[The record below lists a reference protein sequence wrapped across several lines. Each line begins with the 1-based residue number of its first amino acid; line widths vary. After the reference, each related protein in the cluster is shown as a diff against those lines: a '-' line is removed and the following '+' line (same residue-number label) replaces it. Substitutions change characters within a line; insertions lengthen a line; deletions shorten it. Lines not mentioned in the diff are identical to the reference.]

1 MENGKLKTEIVILP
15 NPNQMILLKALQKEF
30 RGIPSLP
37 LCLRCD
43 ALKSLSDKITRA
55 EPREIIE
62 EEGRI
67 ILKVE
72 LEINGNLSEGRIELC
87 EKSSASCGTTSL
99 EKTADLSDYSLKK
112 LSPFRIVK
120 METEEL
126 ENGKKWKVTEEKW
139 CKIKS

>member
-37 LCLRCD
+37 FCLRCD

-87 EKSSASCGTTSL
+87 EKSSVSCGTTSL

>member
-1 MENGKLKTEIVILP
+1 MKNGKFKTEIVILP

-37 LCLRCD
+37 ICLRCD

-62 EEGRI
+62 EEGKI
-67 ILKVE
+67 FLKVE
-72 LEINGNLSEGRIELC
+72 MKINGELSEGRIELC
-87 EKSSASCGTTSL
+87 EKTCESYGTTSL
-99 EKTADLSDYSLKK
+99 EKTPDLSAYSLKK

-126 ENGKKWKVTEEKW
+126 ENGKKWKVNEEKW
-139 CKIKS
+139 CKIKN

>member
-1 MENGKLKTEIVILP
+1 MENVKFKTEIVILP

-37 LCLRCD
+37 ICLRCD
-43 ALKSLSDKITRA
+43 ALKSLSDKINLA
-55 EPREIIE
+55 EPKEIIE
-62 EEGRI
+62 EEGKFF
-67 ILKVE
+67 LKVE
-72 LEINGNLSEGRIELC
+72 MEINGEHSEGRIELC
-87 EKSSASCGTTSL
+87 EKSSDSCGTTSL
-99 EKTADLSDYSLKK
+99 EKTVNLSDYSLKK

-120 METEEL
+120 MEIEEL